1 MAKRTKIGNKN
12 NEGLKFICKEKKA
25 TYKHKI
31 SFFMVAVIYNK
42 DSMWATRKDE
52 WKLFAIISSE

>member
-1 MAKRTKIGNKN
+1 MQR
-12 NEGLKFICKEKKA
+12 KESK
-25 TYKHKI
+25 YKHKI